1 MQRFLS
7 LNLFP
12 YENKFQKTTIIKRI
26 ILWLLSLLADGNK
39 LLMKELEENTIEQ
52 IRTLLNYLE
61 QTDLL
66 KNKEILRCLDVIAR
80 EYGGEVV
87 DKN

>member
-1 MQRFLS
+1 MVAILTKRWQLR
-7 LNLFP
+7 
-12 YENKFQKTTIIKRI
+12 IIK
-26 ILWLLSLLADGNK
+26 
-39 LLMKELEENTIEQ
+39 ELQKDTIDQ
-52 IRTLLNYLE
+52 IRTHLMYLK

-66 KNKEILRCLDVIAR
+66 KNKDILMCLDVVAR

>member
-1 MQRFLS
+1 
-7 LNLFP
+7 
-12 YENKFQKTTIIKRI
+12 
-26 ILWLLSLLADGNK
+26 
-39 LLMKELEENTIEQ
+39 MKELEENTIVQ
-52 IRTLLNYLE
+52 IRTPLNYLE

-66 KNKEILRCLDVIAR
+66 KNEDILECLIVIAR

>member
-1 MQRFLS
+1 
-7 LNLFP
+7 
-12 YENKFQKTTIIKRI
+12 
-26 ILWLLSLLADGNK
+26 
-39 LLMKELEENTIEQ
+39 MKELEENTIVQ
-52 IRTLLNYLE
+52 IRTPLNYLE

-66 KNKEILRCLDVIAR
+66 KNEDILECLDVIAR